1 MILHPHRTHTLHSE
15 QHNVSAGAKG
25 VICHIQDTNTQLG
38 TANKAEHEAYRH
50 KPKSGIWLVDNF
62 CLYHGGKGPLSM
74 VSVPCVCLTPQITPL
89 GSKLTPDISQYL
101 SEGVMTTT
109 CLSPTNFF
117 FRKFP
122 FSLPDKV
129 G

>member
-1 MILHPHRTHTLHSE
+1 MLLHPHRTHALHSQ
-15 QHNVSAGAKG
+15 QHNVSAGVKG
-25 VICHIQDTNTQLG
+25 VTCHIQDTNTQLG
-38 TANKAEHEAYRH
+38 TANKAEREASRH
-50 KPKSGIWLVDNF
+50 KPKSGIWPVDNF

-74 VSVPCVCLTPQITPL
+74 VSVPCVCLTPQIL
-89 GSKLTPDISQYL
+89 GSKFTPDISQYL
-101 SEGVMTTT
+101 SEGVMTTAT

-117 FRKFP
+117 FRNFST